1 MNQFALLAIDEV
13 FILIMLVTAVAV
25 ARQRNLFVAAMLLSL
40 YSLSS
45 ACLFVLLDA
54 VDVAFTEASVGAG
67 ISTVLILSALAL
79 TEHRDRPPQRK
90 QHYLALCVCAGVG
103 ILLIIAASDWP
114 SLGAT
119 DTPVQQHPITAHFLE
134 QSANDTGLPN
144 VVTSVLASY
153 RGYDTLGEVT
163 VVFTA
168 GLAVLMLL
176 LGPANPKSRAEL
188 PPQKAA
194 DKARGVKFGHSK

>member
-1 MNQFALLAIDEV
+1 MSHTTLLAVNAV
-13 FILIMLVTAVAV
+13 FLVIMLITAVAI
-25 ARQRNLFVAAMLLSL
+25 ARQRNLFVAAMMMSL
-40 YSLSS
+40 YSLSL

-67 ISTVLILSALAL
+67 ISTVLLLSALAL
-79 TEHRDRPPQRK
+79 TEYRDRPPQK
-90 QHYLALCVCAGVG
+90 TQHYLALCICAGVAV
-103 ILLIIAASDWP
+103 LLLIAASEWP
-114 SLGAT
+114 HLGAEN
-119 DTPVQQHPITAHFLE
+119 TPIHQHPLTQHFLQ
-134 QSANDTGLPN
+134 QSAEDTGLPN

-176 LGPANPKSRAEL
+176 LGVRKE
-188 PPQKAA
+188 KA
-194 DKARGVKFGHSK
+194 GS

>member
-1 MNQFALLAIDEV
+1 MSQNLLLAVDAV
-13 FILIMLVTAVAV
+13 FIVILLVTAVAI
-25 ARQRNLFVAAMLLSL
+25 ARQRNLFVAAMMMSL

-67 ISTVLILSALAL
+67 ISTVLLLSALAL
-79 TEHRDRPPQRK
+79 TGHRDRPPQRG
-90 QHYLALCVCAGVG
+90 QHVLALVLCLGVG
-103 ILLIIAASDWP
+103 SLLLVAASEWP
-114 SLGAT
+114 ALGAA
-119 DTPVQQHPITAHFLE
+119 DTPVHQHPIAAHFLQ
-134 QSANDTGLPN
+134 QSPQETGLPN
-144 VVTSVLASY
+144 AVTSVLASY

-176 LGPANPKSRAEL
+176 LGARKEKSSA
-188 PPQKAA
+188 
-194 DKARGVKFGHSK
+194 